1 MAPATEEVL
10 PMAKKVESAAPETGV
25 GRWRGAIDGK
35 QETGSKKTARR
46 GGVDKKQAALLVF
59 TLALCVAS
67 AIGFTPL
74 SERISQGFDVQ
85 GGVNVTLAA
94 TKPDGSKPT
103 TEDMSST
110 ASIVESRVDALGVPG
125 VVVRKEAD
133 SIVLQVP
140 GSVDASSV
148 VEDVSRV
155 GHLELVRIDD
165 IGDAEALSKIMA
177 GGSGVELE
185 AGSYTAFLDGSS
197 VTRAE
202 VARANGAD
210 GYAVDVTFDSEGAQK
225 LSDVTAELA
234 ASSGRIAVV
243 VDGVVRSAPAVQ
255 SRIEGGAVS
264 ISGGFTEG
272 EAKALKASLDFG
284 SLPVELAEAKAAPAA
299 GAFGEGGLSRVVLAF
314 FASTAAVVVFLLFVF
329 RGLGILV
336 PSSLAVEGVLNLGAL
351 ALLSRLGPF
360 ALTGASLV
368 ATALA
373 AALSVGSTVL
383 LLDRVREQAKSGKK
397 PKTALSLGL
406 SRGIRGVVL
415 GEAAIFAAAL
425 ALSFVLGGAARSFL
439 LALAAGMACDAVA
452 LACFKAPALRLLWA
466 GPAQRRPGFWGVPC
480 AAGEGIRHGRPT
492 EGGE

>member
-1 MAPATEEVL
+1 MAPVTEEVL

-25 GRWRGAIDGK
+25 GRWRDAIDGK
-35 QETGSKKTARR
+35 QETGSKKTAR
-46 GGVDKKQAALLVF
+46 GGVDKKQAALLAF

-74 SERISQGFDVQ
+74 PERISQGFDVQ

-94 TKPDGSKPT
+94 TRPDGGEPT

-125 VVVRKEAD
+125 VVVHKEAD
-133 SIVLQVP
+133 SIILQVP
-140 GSVDASSV
+140 GSVDASSI
-148 VEDVSRV
+148 VEGVSRV
-155 GHLELVRIDD
+155 GYLELVRIDD

-185 AGSYTAFLDGSS
+185 AGNYTAFLDGSS
-197 VTRAE
+197 ATRAE

-225 LSDVTAELA
+225 FSDVTAELA
-234 ASSGRIAVV
+234 GSSDRIAVV

-264 ISGGFTEG
+264 ISGGFTEV

-284 SLPVELAEAKAAPAA
+284 SLPVELAETETAPAPAA
-299 GAFGEGGLSRVVLAF
+299 LGEGGLSRVIL
-314 FASTAAVVVFLLFVF
+314 ASTAAVVVFLLVVF

-336 PSSLAVEGVLNLGAL
+336 PASLAVEAMLYLGAL
-351 ALLSRLGPF
+351 ALLSRFGFF
-360 ALTGASLV
+360 ALTVASLV
-368 ATALA
+368 ATALV

-383 LLDRVREQAKSGKK
+383 LLDRVRGQAKSGKK
-397 PKTALSLGL
+397 PKAALSFGL
-406 SRGIRGVVL
+406 SRGMKGAVL
-415 GEAAIFAAAL
+415 GDAATFAVAL
-425 ALSFVLGGAARSFL
+425 VLSFVLGGAARCFL
-439 LALAAGMACDAVA
+439 LALAAGMVCDAVA
-452 LACFKAPALRLLWA
+452 LVCFKAPALRLLWA
-466 GPAQRRPGFWGVPC
+466 GPAQKRPGFWGVPC
-480 AAGEGIRHGRPT
+480 ATDEVIRRSRSI

>member
-94 TKPDGSKPT
+94 TKPDGSEPT

-243 VDGVVRSAPAVQ
+243 DGVVRSAPAVQ

-336 PSSLAVEGVLNLGAL
+336 PSSLAVEGVLYLGVL
-351 ALLSRLGPF
+351 ALLSRLGSF

>member
-25 GRWRGAIDGK
+25 GRWRDAIDGK

-46 GGVDKKQAALLVF
+46 GGVDKKQAALLAF

-74 SERISQGFDVQ
+74 PERISQGFDVQ

-94 TKPDGSKPT
+94 TRPDGGEPT

-125 VVVRKEAD
+125 VVVHKEAG
-133 SIVLQVP
+133 SIILQVP

-148 VEDVSRV
+148 VEGVSRV

-185 AGSYTAFLDGSS
+185 AGSYTLFLDGSS

-225 LSDVTAELA
+225 FSDVTAELA
-234 ASSGRIAVV
+234 GSSGRIAVV

-255 SRIEGGAVS
+255 SRIEGGDVS
-264 ISGGFTEG
+264 ISGGFTEV

-284 SLPVELAEAKAAPAA
+284 SLPVELTETKTAPAPAA
-299 GAFGEGGLSRVVLAF
+299 LGEGGLSRVILAF
-314 FASTAAVVVFLLFVF
+314 FASTAAVAVFLLVVF

-336 PSSLAVEGVLNLGAL
+336 PASLAVEAVLYLGAL
-351 ALLSRLGPF
+351 ALLSRLGFF
-360 ALTGASLV
+360 ALTRESLV
-368 ATALA
+368 VTAVV

-397 PKTALSLGL
+397 PKAALSFGL
-406 SRGIRGVVL
+406 SRAMKGAVL
-415 GEAAIFAAAL
+415 GEAATFAVAL
-425 ALSFVLGGAARSFL
+425 VLSFVLGGAARCFL

-452 LACFKAPALRLLWA
+452 LVCFKAPALRLLWA
-466 GPAQRRPGFWGVPC
+466 GPAQKRPGFWGVPC
-480 AAGEGIRHGRPT
+480 AADEGIRRSRSV

>member
-1 MAPATEEVL
+1 MAPAIEEVL

-25 GRWRGAIDGK
+25 GRWRGAIDGEQK
-35 QETGSKKTARR
+35 TSSKITARR
-46 GGVDKKQAALLVF
+46 CGTDKKQATLLVF
-59 TLALCVAS
+59 SLVLCVVS

-74 SERISQGFDVQ
+74 PERISQGFDVQ
-85 GGVNVTLAA
+85 GGVNVTLSA
-94 TKPDGSKPT
+94 TKPDGGEPT
-103 TEDMSST
+103 TEDISST

-140 GSVDASSV
+140 CSVDASSV
-148 VEDVSRV
+148 VEGVSRV
-155 GHLELVRIDD
+155 GHLELVRVDD

-197 VTRAE
+197 VTRVE

-210 GYAVDVTFDSEGAQK
+210 DYSVDVTFDSEGAQK
-225 LSDVTAELA
+225 FSDATAELA

-284 SLPVELAEAKAAPAA
+284 SLPVELAVTETTPAT
-299 GAFGEGGLSRVVLAF
+299 GALGEGGLSRVALAF
-314 FASTAAVVVFLLFVF
+314 AVSTAAVAVFLLVVF
-329 RGLGILV
+329 RGLGVLV
-336 PSSLAVEGVLNLGAL
+336 PASLAVEALLYLGAL
-351 ALLSRLGPF
+351 ALLSRFGYF
-360 ALTGASLV
+360 ALTCASLV
-368 ATALA
+368 ATAFA
-373 AALSVGSTVL
+373 AALSAGSTVL
-383 LLDRVREQAKSGKK
+383 LLVRLREQSKAGKK
-397 PKTALSLGL
+397 PQAALSFGL
-406 SRGIRGVVL
+406 SHGIKAAVTGD
-415 GEAAIFAAAL
+415 AAILAFAL
-425 ALSFVLGGAARSFL
+425 VLSFVLDGAARSFL

-452 LACFKAPALRLLWA
+452 VACFKAPALRQLWS
-466 GPAQRRPGFWGVPC
+466 GTAQKRPGFWGVPR
-480 AAGEGIRHGRPT
+480 AVHEGDRQCRSV

>member
-1 MAPATEEVL
+1 MAPVTEEVL

-25 GRWRGAIDGK
+25 GRWRDAIDGK
-35 QETGSKKTARR
+35 QETGSKKTAR
-46 GGVDKKQAALLVF
+46 GGVDKKQAALLAF

-74 SERISQGFDVQ
+74 PERISQGFDVQ

-94 TKPDGSKPT
+94 TRPDGGEPT

-125 VVVRKEAD
+125 VVVHKEAD
-133 SIVLQVP
+133 SIILQVP

-148 VEDVSRV
+148 VEGVSRV

-185 AGSYTAFLDGSS
+185 VGSYTAFLDGSS

-202 VARANGAD
+202 VARGNGAD
-210 GYAVDVTFDSEGAQK
+210 GYAVDVTFDSEGAK
-225 LSDVTAELA
+225 KFSDVTAELA
-234 ASSGRIAVV
+234 GSSGRIAVV

-264 ISGGFTEG
+264 ISGGFTEN

-284 SLPVELAEAKAAPAA
+284 SLPVELAETETAPAPAA
-299 GAFGEGGLSRVVLAF
+299 LGEGGLSRVILAF
-314 FASTAAVVVFLLFVF
+314 FASTAAVVVFLLVVF

-336 PSSLAVEGVLNLGAL
+336 PASLAVEAMLYLGAL
-351 ALLSRLGPF
+351 ALLSRFGFF
-360 ALTGASLV
+360 ALTVASLV
-368 ATALA
+368 ATALV

-383 LLDRVREQAKSGKK
+383 LLDRVRGQAKSGKK
-397 PKTALSLGL
+397 PKAALSFGL
-406 SRGIRGVVL
+406 SRGMKGAVL
-415 GEAAIFAAAL
+415 GEAVTFAVAL
-425 ALSFVLGGAARSFL
+425 VLSFVLGGAARCFL
-439 LALAAGMACDAVA
+439 LALAAGMVCDAVA
-452 LACFKAPALRLLWA
+452 LVCFKAPALRLLWA
-466 GPAQRRPGFWGVPC
+466 GPAQKRPGFWGVPC
-480 AAGEGIRHGRPT
+480 AADEVIRRSRSI

>member
-35 QETGSKKTARR
+35 QETGSKKPARR

-85 GGVNVTLAA
+85 GGVNVTLSA

-110 ASIVESRVDALGVPG
+110 ASIVESRVGALGVPG

-165 IGDAEALSKIMA
+165 IGDAGALSKIMA

-210 GYAVDVTFDSEGAQK
+210 GYAVDVTFDSAGAQK
-225 LSDVTAELA
+225 FSDVTAELA

-284 SLPVELAEAKAAPAA
+284 SLPVELAVTEAAPAT
-299 GAFGEGGLSRVVLAF
+299 GALGEGGLSRVVLAF
-314 FASTAAVVVFLLFVF
+314 AVSTAAVAVFLLVVF
-329 RGLGILV
+329 RGLGVLV
-336 PSSLAVEGVLNLGAL
+336 PASLAVEALLYLGAL
-351 ALLSRLGPF
+351 ALFSRFGYF
-360 ALTGASLV
+360 ALTCASLV
-368 ATALA
+368 ATAFA
-373 AALSVGSTVL
+373 AALSAGSTVL
-383 LLDRVREQAKSGKK
+383 LLVRLREQSKAGKK
-397 PKTALSLGL
+397 PQA
-406 SRGIRGVVL
+406 
-415 GEAAIFAAAL
+415 
-425 ALSFVLGGAARSFL
+425 ALSFGLSHGIKAAVAGDAAILAFALVAAFVVGESARCFF
-439 LALAAGMACDAVA
+439 LALTAGMACDVVTV
-452 LACFKAPALRLLWA
+452 LCFKAPALRLLWSCL
-466 GPAQRRPGFWGVPC
+466 AQKRPGFWGVPR
-480 AAGEGIRHGRPT
+480 AVHEGDRQGRSV

>member
-1 MAPATEEVL
+1 MAPVTEEVL

-25 GRWRGAIDGK
+25 GRWRDAIDGK
-35 QETGSKKTARR
+35 QETGSKKTAR
-46 GGVDKKQAALLVF
+46 GGVDKKQAALLAF

-74 SERISQGFDVQ
+74 PERISQGFDVQ

-94 TKPDGSKPT
+94 TRPDGGEPT

-125 VVVRKEAD
+125 VVVHKEAD
-133 SIVLQVP
+133 SIILQVP
-140 GSVDASSV
+140 GSVDASSI
-148 VEDVSRV
+148 VEGVSRV

-185 AGSYTAFLDGSS
+185 VGSYTAFLDGSS

-225 LSDVTAELA
+225 FSDVTAELA
-234 ASSGRIAVV
+234 GSSGRIAVV

-264 ISGGFTEG
+264 ISGDFTEN

-284 SLPVELAEAKAAPAA
+284 SLPVELAETETAPAPAA
-299 GAFGEGGLSRVVLAF
+299 LGEGGLSRVILAF
-314 FASTAAVVVFLLFVF
+314 FASTAAVVFFLLVVF

-336 PSSLAVEGVLNLGAL
+336 PASLAVEAMLYLGAL
-351 ALLSRLGPF
+351 ALLSRFGFF
-360 ALTGASLV
+360 ALTVASLV
-368 ATALA
+368 ATALV

-383 LLDRVREQAKSGKK
+383 LLDRVRGQAKSGKK
-397 PKTALSLGL
+397 PKAALSFGL
-406 SRGIRGVVL
+406 SRGMKGAVL
-415 GEAAIFAAAL
+415 GEAATFAVAL
-425 ALSFVLGGAARSFL
+425 VLSFVLGGAARCFL
-439 LALAAGMACDAVA
+439 LALAAGMVCDAVA
-452 LACFKAPALRLLWA
+452 LVCFKAPALRLLWA
-466 GPAQRRPGFWGVPC
+466 GPAQKRPGFWGVPR
-480 AAGEGIRHGRPT
+480 AVHEGDRQGRSV

>member
-1 MAPATEEVL
+1 MAPVTEEVL

-25 GRWRGAIDGK
+25 GRWRDAIDGK
-35 QETGSKKTARR
+35 QETGSKKTAR
-46 GGVDKKQAALLVF
+46 GGVDKKQAALLAF

-74 SERISQGFDVQ
+74 PERISQGFDVQ

-94 TKPDGSKPT
+94 TRPDGGEPT

-125 VVVRKEAD
+125 VVVHKEAD
-133 SIVLQVP
+133 SIILQVP
-140 GSVDASSV
+140 GSVDTSSI
-148 VEDVSRV
+148 VEGVSRV

-185 AGSYTAFLDGSS
+185 VGSYTAFLDGSS

-202 VARANGAD
+202 VSRANGAD

-225 LSDVTAELA
+225 FSDVTAELA
-234 ASSGRIAVV
+234 GSSGRIAVV

-264 ISGGFTEG
+264 ISGGFTEV

-284 SLPVELAEAKAAPAA
+284 SLPVELAETETAPAPAA
-299 GAFGEGGLSRVVLAF
+299 LGEGGLSRVILAF
-314 FASTAAVVVFLLFVF
+314 FASTAAVVVFLLVVF

-336 PSSLAVEGVLNLGAL
+336 PASLAVEAMLYLGAL
-351 ALLSRLGPF
+351 ALLSRFGFF
-360 ALTGASLV
+360 ALTVASLV
-368 ATALA
+368 ATALV

-383 LLDRVREQAKSGKK
+383 LLDRVRGQAKSGKK
-397 PKTALSLGL
+397 PKAALSFGL
-406 SRGIRGVVL
+406 SRGMKGAVL
-415 GEAAIFAAAL
+415 GEAATFAVAL
-425 ALSFVLGGAARSFL
+425 VLSFVLGGAARCFL
-439 LALAAGMACDAVA
+439 LALAAGMVCDAVA
-452 LACFKAPALRLLWA
+452 LVCFKAPALRLLWA
-466 GPAQRRPGFWGVPC
+466 GPAQKRSGFWGVPR
-480 AAGEGIRHGRPT
+480 AVHEGDRQGRSV

>member
-234 ASSGRIAVV
+234 ASSGRIAV

>member
-10 PMAKKVESAAPETGV
+10 PMAKKVEFAAPETGV
-25 GRWRGAIDGK
+25 GRWHGAIDGK
-35 QETGSKKTARR
+35 QETGSTKTARR
-46 GGVDKKQAALLVF
+46 GGVDKKQVVLLVF
-59 TLALCVAS
+59 TIALCVAS
-67 AIGFTPL
+67 AIGITPL
-74 SERISQGFDVQ
+74 SERISQGFDAQ

-94 TKPDGSKPT
+94 TRPDGGEPS

-125 VVVRKEAD
+125 VAVRKEAD
-133 SIVLQVP
+133 SITLQVP

-148 VEDVSRV
+148 VEGVSRV
-155 GHLELVRIDD
+155 GHLELVRLDD

-177 GGSGVELE
+177 GGSGVDLE
-185 AGSYTAFLDGSS
+185 AGDYTAFLDGSS

-202 VARANGAD
+202 VSRANSTGD
-210 GYAVDVTFDSEGAQK
+210 YSVDVTFDSEGAQK
-225 LSDVTAELA
+225 FSDVTAELA
-234 ASSGRIAVV
+234 GSSGRIAVV

-284 SLPVELAEAKAAPAA
+284 SLPVELTETKAVPAA

-314 FASTAAVVVFLLFVF
+314 FASTAAVVVFLLAVF

-336 PSSLAVEGVLNLGAL
+336 PASLAVEGVLYLGAL
-351 ALLSRLGPF
+351 ALLSRLGSF

-383 LLDRVREQAKSGKK
+383 LLDRVREQAKIGKK
-397 PKTALSLGL
+397 PKAALSLGL
-406 SRGIRGVVL
+406 SRGIRVVVA
-415 GEAAIFAAAL
+415 GEAAAFAVAL
-425 ALSFVLGGAARSFL
+425 VLSFVIGGAARSFL
-439 LALAAGMACDAVA
+439 LALAAGMACDVVAVV
-452 LACFKAPALRLLWA
+452 CFKAPALRLLWA
-466 GPAQRRPGFWGVPC
+466 GPAQKRPGFWGVPC
-480 AAGEGIRHGRPT
+480 AEDEGIRRGRPV

>member
-25 GRWRGAIDGK
+25 GRWHGAIDGK

-46 GGVDKKQAALLVF
+46 GGVDKKQVALLVF

-74 SERISQGFDVQ
+74 SERISRGFDVQ

-94 TKPDGSKPT
+94 TRPDGGEPS
-103 TEDMSST
+103 TEDMSTT

-125 VVVRKEAD
+125 VVVRKEAN
-133 SIVLQVP
+133 SITLQVP

-148 VEDVSRV
+148 VEGVSRV
-155 GHLELVRIDD
+155 GNLELVRLDD
-165 IGDAEALSKIMA
+165 ISDAEALSKIMA
-177 GGSGVELE
+177 GGSSVDLE
-185 AGSYTAFLDGSS
+185 AGDYTAFLDGSS

-210 GYAVDVTFDSEGAQK
+210 NYAVDVTFDSEGAQNF
-225 LSDVTAELA
+225 SDVTAELA
-234 ASSGRIAVV
+234 GSSGRIVV

-255 SRIEGGAVS
+255 SRIDGGAVS
-264 ISGGFTEG
+264 ISGGFTEV

-284 SLPVELAEAKAAPAA
+284 SLPVELSETKAVPAA

-314 FASTAAVVVFLLFVF
+314 FASTAAVVVFLLAVF

-336 PSSLAVEGVLNLGAL
+336 PASLAVEGVLYLGAL
-351 ALLSRLGPF
+351 ALLSRLGSF

-383 LLDRVREQAKSGKK
+383 LLDRVREQAKTGKK
-397 PKTALSLGL
+397 PKAALSLGL
-406 SRGIRGVVL
+406 SRGIRVVVA
-415 GEAAIFAAAL
+415 GEAAAFAVAL
-425 ALSFVLGGAARSFL
+425 VLSFVLGGAARCFL
-439 LALAAGMACDAVA
+439 FAFAAGMACDVVAV
-452 LACFKAPALRLLWA
+452 ACFKAPALRLLWA
-466 GPAQRRPGFWGVPC
+466 GPAQKRPGFWGVPC
-480 AAGEGIRHGRPT
+480 AEDEGIRRGRPV

>member
-1 MAPATEEVL
+1 MAPAIEEVL

-35 QETGSKKTARR
+35 QETDSKKPARR
-46 GGVDKKQAALLVF
+46 GGVDKKQVALLVF
-59 TLALCVAS
+59 TLALCAAS

-74 SERISQGFDVQ
+74 PERISQGFDVQ
-85 GGVNVTLAA
+85 GGVNVTLSA
-94 TKPDGSKPT
+94 TKPDGSEPT
-103 TEDMSST
+103 TEDISST

-165 IGDAEALSKIMA
+165 IGDAEELSKIMA
-177 GGSGVELE
+177 GGGVELE

-284 SLPVELAEAKAAPAA
+284 SLPVELTETKAAPAA
-299 GAFGEGGLSRVVLAF
+299 GAFGEGGLSRVILAF

-336 PSSLAVEGVLNLGAL
+336 PSSLAVEGVLYLGAL
-351 ALLSRLGPF
+351 ALLSSLGSF

-415 GEAAIFAAAL
+415 GEAAIFAVAL
-425 ALSFVLGGAARSFL
+425 VLSFELGGAARSFL
-439 LALAAGMACDAVA
+439 LALAAGMACDVVA
-452 LACFKAPALRLLWA
+452 LVCFKAPALRLLWA
-466 GPAQRRPGFWGVPC
+466 GPAQKRPGFWGVPC
-480 AAGEGIRHGRPT
+480 AADEAIRHGRPT

>member
-1 MAPATEEVL
+1 
-10 PMAKKVESAAPETGV
+10 MAKKVESAAPGKGV
-25 GRWRGAIDGK
+25 GRWRETIDGK
-35 QETGSKKTARR
+35 QESISKKRARC

-59 TLALCVAS
+59 TLMLCVAS

-94 TKPDGSKPT
+94 TRPDGGVPT

-125 VVVRKEAD
+125 VVVQKEAD
-133 SIVLQVP
+133 SIILQVP

-148 VEDVSRV
+148 AEGVSRV

-202 VARANGAD
+202 VARANGSD

-225 LSDVTAELA
+225 FSDVTAELA
-234 ASSGRIAVV
+234 GSSGRIAVV
-243 VDGVVRSAPAVQ
+243 VDGVVRSAPAVR
-255 SRIEGGAVS
+255 SRIEGGSVS
-264 ISGGFTEG
+264 ISGGFSER

-284 SLPVELAEAKAAPAA
+284 SLPVDLTETKTAPAA
-299 GAFGEGGLSRVVLAF
+299 SALGEGGLSRVVFAF
-314 FASTAAVVVFLLFVF
+314 FASTAAVAVFLLVLF
-329 RGLGILV
+329 RGLGIV
-336 PSSLAVEGVLNLGAL
+336 ASASLAVEAVLYLEAL
-351 ALLSRLGPF
+351 ALLSRFGSF
-360 ALTGASLV
+360 ALTCASLV
-368 ATALA
+368 ATVLA

-383 LLDRVREQAKSGKK
+383 LLDCVRHQANSGKK
-397 PKTALSLGL
+397 PQAALSLGL
-406 SRGIRGVVL
+406 SRGIKAAVG
-415 GEAAIFAAAL
+415 GDAAIFAVAL
-425 ALSFVLGGAARSFL
+425 VLAFAVGEPARSFF
-439 LALAAGMACDAVA
+439 LALAAGMACDVIAVI
-452 LACFKAPALRLLWA
+452 CFKAPALRLLWS
-466 GPAQRRPGFWGVPC
+466 GPAQRRPGFWGVPR
-480 AAGEGIRHGRPT
+480 AVHEGDRQGRSI

>member
-1 MAPATEEVL
+1 MAPVTEEVL

-25 GRWRGAIDGK
+25 GRWRDAIDGK
-35 QETGSKKTARR
+35 QETGSKKTAR

-59 TLALCVAS
+59 SLVLCVVS

-74 SERISQGFDVQ
+74 LERISQGFDVQ

-94 TKPDGSKPT
+94 TRPDGGEPT

-125 VVVRKEAD
+125 VVVHKEAD
-133 SIVLQVP
+133 SIILQVP
-140 GSVDASSV
+140 GSVDASSI
-148 VEDVSRV
+148 VEGVSRV

-225 LSDVTAELA
+225 FSNVTSELA
-234 ASSGRIAVV
+234 GSSGRIAVV

-264 ISGGFTEG
+264 ISGGFTEV

-284 SLPVELAEAKAAPAA
+284 SLPVELAETETAPAT
-299 GAFGEGGLSRVVLAF
+299 GALGEGGLSRVVLAF
-314 FASTAAVVVFLLFVF
+314 AVSTAAVAVFLLVVF
-329 RGLGILV
+329 RGLGVLV
-336 PSSLAVEGVLNLGAL
+336 PASLAVEALLYLGAL
-351 ALLSRLGPF
+351 ALLSRLGYF
-360 ALTGASLV
+360 ALTCASLV
-368 ATALA
+368 ATALV

-383 LLDRVREQAKSGKK
+383 LLDRVRGQAKSGKK
-397 PKTALSLGL
+397 TKAALSFGL
-406 SRGIRGVVL
+406 SRVMKGAVL
-415 GEAAIFAAAL
+415 GEAATFAVAL
-425 ALSFVLGGAARSFL
+425 VLSFVLGGAARCFP
-439 LALAAGMACDAVA
+439 LALAAGMVCDAVA
-452 LACFKAPALRLLWA
+452 LVCFKAPALRLLWA
-466 GPAQRRPGFWGVPC
+466 GPAQKRPGFWGVPC
-480 AAGEGIRHGRPT
+480 AADKVIRRSRST

>member
-1 MAPATEEVL
+1 MAPAIEEVL

-35 QETGSKKTARR
+35 QETDSKKTARC
-46 GGVDKKQAALLVF
+46 GVDKKQVALLVF
-59 TLALCVAS
+59 TLALCIAS

-74 SERISQGFDVQ
+74 SELISQGFDVQ
-85 GGVNVTLAA
+85 GGVNVTLSA
-94 TKPDGSKPT
+94 TKPDGGEPT
-103 TEDMSST
+103 TEDISST

-148 VEDVSRV
+148 VEDVSQV
-155 GHLELVRIDD
+155 GHLELVRLDD

-225 LSDVTAELA
+225 FSDATAELTG
-234 ASSGRIAVV
+234 SSGRIAVV
-243 VDGVVRSAPAVQ
+243 VDGVVKSAPAVQ

-264 ISGGFTEG
+264 ISGGFSEN

-284 SLPVELAEAKAAPAA
+284 SLPVELAVTETTPAT
-299 GAFGEGGLSRVVLAF
+299 GALGEGGLSRVVLAF
-314 FASTAAVVVFLLFVF
+314 AVSTAAVAVFLLVVF
-329 RGLGILV
+329 RGLGVLV
-336 PSSLAVEGVLNLGAL
+336 PASLAVEALLYLGAL
-351 ALLSRLGPF
+351 ALLSRFGYF
-360 ALTGASLV
+360 ALTCASLV

-383 LLDRVREQAKSGKK
+383 LLVRVREQAKSGKK
-397 PKTALSLGL
+397 PKAALSFGL
-406 SRGIRGVVL
+406 SRGMKGAVL
-415 GEAAIFAAAL
+415 GEVATFAVAL
-425 ALSFVLGGAARSFL
+425 VLSFVLGGAARCFL
-439 LALAAGMACDAVA
+439 LAFAAGMACDAVA
-452 LACFKAPALRLLWA
+452 LVCFKAPALRLLWA
-466 GPAQRRPGFWGVPC
+466 GPAQKRPGFWGVPC
-480 AAGEGIRHGRPT
+480 AADEGIRRSRSI

>member
-1 MAPATEEVL
+1 MAPVTEEVL

-25 GRWRGAIDGK
+25 GRWRDAIDGK
-35 QETGSKKTARR
+35 QETGSKRTAR
-46 GGVDKKQAALLVF
+46 GGVDKKQAALLAF

-67 AIGFTPL
+67 AIGLTPL
-74 SERISQGFDVQ
+74 PERISQGFDVQ

-94 TKPDGSKPT
+94 TRPDGGEPT

-125 VVVRKEAD
+125 VVVHKEAD
-133 SIVLQVP
+133 SIILQVP
-140 GSVDASSV
+140 GSVDASSI
-148 VEDVSRV
+148 VEGVSRV

-177 GGSGVELE
+177 GGSGVEL
-185 AGSYTAFLDGSS
+185 GSYTAFLDGSS

-225 LSDVTAELA
+225 FSDVTAELA
-234 ASSGRIAVV
+234 DSSGRIAVV

-264 ISGGFTEG
+264 ISGGFTEV

-284 SLPVELAEAKAAPAA
+284 SLPVELAETETAPAPAA
-299 GAFGEGGLSRVVLAF
+299 LGEGGLSRVILAF
-314 FASTAAVVVFLLFVF
+314 FASTAAVVVFLLVVF

-336 PSSLAVEGVLNLGAL
+336 PASLAVEAMLYLGAL
-351 ALLSRLGPF
+351 ALLSRLGYF
-360 ALTGASLV
+360 ALTVASLV
-368 ATALA
+368 ATALV

-383 LLDRVREQAKSGKK
+383 LLDRVRGQAKSGKK
-397 PKTALSLGL
+397 PKAALSFGL
-406 SRGIRGVVL
+406 SRGMKGAVL
-415 GEAAIFAAAL
+415 GEAAAFAVAL
-425 ALSFVLGGAARSFL
+425 VLSFVLGGAARCFL
-439 LALAAGMACDAVA
+439 LALAAGMVCDAVA
-452 LACFKAPALRLLWA
+452 LVCFKAPALRLLWA
-466 GPAQRRPGFWGVPC
+466 GPAQKRPGFWGVPC
-480 AAGEGIRHGRPT
+480 AADEVIRRSRSI